1 MLLMAYS
8 LVAVNNYCIKI
19 SFNADMKINP
29 LLFEVRIPV
38 WTEKDRLRKDKE
50 YSINL
55 FLFLNQINQQDHYR
69 NPGINIALLLLFWFW
84 LLANRRIQHT
94 GALSISL
101 SLRFFLKASLSL
113 SLAAHSPKK
122 CRPKA
127 DVFSSVKIFRHS
139 FSSVEAKNE
148 TPWVILDQ
156 FFTPKTAQL
165 SFKENSL

>member
-1 MLLMAYS
+1 MLEQLRWTWPFSFPSITLLIAYS

-19 SFNADMKINP
+19 SFNADIKINP

-94 GALSISL
+94 GALSLSIYLSGFSSKPL
-101 SLRFFLKASLSL
+101 SLFLWQPIHPKNVVPRQTFFHQWRFF
-113 SLAAHSPKK
+113 
-122 CRPKA
+122 
-127 DVFSSVKIFRHS
+127 
-139 FSSVEAKNE
+139 
-148 TPWVILDQ
+148 VILSRQ
-156 FFTPKTAQL
+156 SKQKMKHLGLF
-165 SFKENSL
+165 